1 MSSCYFWGLRSFS
14 NRMMIPIDSRFVEI
28 RESRLARG
36 SNHVPPPFL
45 IELPRHRHPIAR
57 TTSRATSMRSTAV
70 GTCFTSRMR
79 LPSLGDRICSAA
91 LLPSSNAVVGLM
103 VLHSIGIGMCIGHQL
118 RYAIITVRIRAAAS
132 QLRVGRCRT
141 LVLKNKRGPRS
152 YQ

>member
-1 MSSCYFWGLRSFS
+1 MKDLRSFS
-14 NRMMIPIDSRFVEI
+14 NDDSRFEI

-45 IELPRHRHPIAR
+45 IIELPRHRHPIAR

-70 GTCFTSRMR
+70 GTCFTSRMC

-103 VLHSIGIGMCIGHQL
+103 VLHSIGIRNRMCIGHQL
-118 RYAIITVRIRAAAS
+118 WYAIIMVCIRAAAS
-132 QLRVGRCRT
+132 QLRVGRCGT
-141 LVLKNKRGPRS
+141 FVLKNKRGPRS